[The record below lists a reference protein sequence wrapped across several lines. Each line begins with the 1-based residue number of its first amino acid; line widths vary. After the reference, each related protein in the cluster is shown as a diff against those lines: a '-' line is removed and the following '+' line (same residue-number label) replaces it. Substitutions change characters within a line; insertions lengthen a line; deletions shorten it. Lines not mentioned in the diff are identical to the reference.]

1 MSDAR
6 RIQRLQKLIEAMKSG
21 DDVANRDLKNV
32 LTNAEW
38 SAHELDIKEARYWKS
53 EQINIPQYLKR
64 YVDLLKIPDLLHA
77 RTVKMKNSYKRSRL
91 SNKSESAYAR
101 ALEYLDDVLSID
113 MAYSMWLDRGCE
125 SLRDNSYASISPDPT
140 SVPRLYSSSSQYAL
154 GSKFSLHDAKRKIK
168 LSTLESSLDILLNG
182 DTSTEDTNA
191 AIVLPP
197 RFSIPKFKISASKL
211 KKLKFD

>member
-32 LTNAEW
+32 LTDAEW
-38 SAHELDIKEARYWKS
+38 SAHEQEISGARNCKS
-53 EQINIPQYLKR
+53 EQINIPQNLKR
-64 YVDLLKIPDLLHA
+64 YVDLLKIADLLHA
-77 RTVKMKNSYKRSRL
+77 RTVTMKNPYTRSRL
-91 SNKSESAYAR
+91 YNKSESAYAR
-101 ALEYLDDVLSID
+101 ALEYLSEELSMDRGCLI
-113 MAYSMWLDRGCE
+113 WLDRDCE
-125 SLRDNSYASISPDPT
+125 SLWDDSYASISPDPT

-154 GSKFSLHDAKRKIK
+154 SFKFSLHEEKRKIK
-168 LSTLESSLDILLNG
+168 LSTLERSLDILLNG
-182 DTSTEDTNA
+182 DASTEDTNA
-191 AIVLPP
+191 AIVLP